1 MADSTAYIDTTSY
14 FDATAYVYV
23 DDSTSAI
30 TAAADAQAQSLVN
43 DFDAISGPVEKQSK
57 AVQNEFNS
65 IINDISKLDPTDYTP
80 EAVMDAYTQNALDQ
94 SYSSVKWQQGVDALR
109 DINVVASNCSII
121 NAASVPKYG
130 DIARQISSMR
140 SGVVDKATDAISK
153 VASDIAS
160 KTGKT
165 IKESAIGQRL
175 SAVVN
180 TGRSKLDNV
189 STSNSSPVGTILE
202 GGKAGMAIAQST
214 ISKLGPILNQ
224 MDKMINCVNSAGGVE
239 YVDKVDGMIDKTNNI
254 FGKMYL
260 WDDPADPRY
269 GEFNQGAFANAIPL
283 VPKRALDNVFKA
295 TNMFNKSDNN
305 ANLST
310 DRLIKR
316 AKEGAKSTSSLAP
329 NNDNQSTETKR
340 SLAEQLSQ
348 VKISVPKIPAATGR
362 PAQKAITVTAP
373 APKKVATPVDT
384 GPQEQPKAFYPY
396 ASMVID
402 RVFVPDSGYLQLDP
416 DKYGEPDI
424 MSTAL
429 DLIPDGGVENTLATM
444 RVTLTL
450 AVTLYEDIYLP
461 DDTAYSEITIGKL
474 DLKFERVDKPSPTS
488 FPEVHGGWVVKG
500 KKVPRSEYT
509 PVANLPPEFKKSN
522 IISVV
527 KKWLTLV
534 AVNYIKEEQFKNTF
548 S

>member
-57 AVQNEFNS
+57 AVENEFNS

-80 EAVMDAYTQNALDQ
+80 EAIMDAYTQNGLDQ
-94 SYSSVKWQQGVDALR
+94 SYASVKWQQGVDALR
-109 DINVVASNCSII
+109 QVNVVAANCSII

-175 SAVVN
+175 SALVN
-180 TGRSKLDNV
+180 TGRSKLDKV

-202 GGKAGMAIAQST
+202 GAKAGMATAQST
-214 ISKLGPILNQ
+214 ISKMGPILNQ
-224 MDKMINCVNSAGGVE
+224 MDKMINCVNSSGGAE
-239 YVDKVDGMIDKTNNI
+239 YADKVDGMIDKTNNI

-295 TNMFNKSDNN
+295 TNMFNKSENN

-310 DRLIKR
+310 DRLIKQ

-340 SLAEQLSQ
+340 SLADQLSQ
-348 VKISVPKIPAATGR
+348 VKISVPKVPAATGR
-362 PAQKAITVTAP
+362 PAQPATTVTAP

-396 ASMVID
+396 ASMVVD
-402 RVFVPDSGYLQLDP
+402 SVFVPDSGYLQLDP
-416 DKYGEPDI
+416 DQYGEPDI

-429 DLIPDGGVENTLATM
+429 DLIPDGGVEDTLATM

-450 AVTLYEDIYLP
+450 TGTSYTDVYFP
-461 DDTAYSEITIGKL
+461 DGLATSQIRIENINI
-474 DLKFERVDKPSPTS
+474 KFERVDKPSPTY
-488 FPEVHGGWVVKG
+488 FPEIKGGWTVKG
-500 KKVPRSEYT
+500 KKLPVNQYT
-509 PVANLPPEFKKSN
+509 PVANYPPEFKRSSV
-522 IISVV
+522 ILVV
-527 KKWLTLV
+527 KKWLTSV